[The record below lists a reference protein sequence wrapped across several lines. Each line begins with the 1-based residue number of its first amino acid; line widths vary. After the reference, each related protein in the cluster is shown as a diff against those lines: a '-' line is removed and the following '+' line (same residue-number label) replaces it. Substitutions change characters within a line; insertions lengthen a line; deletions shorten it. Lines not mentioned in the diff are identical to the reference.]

1 MAFKFELF
9 IAKRIIS
16 AKQNKSSISA
26 PIIKIAIA
34 AIALGLVVMMISVS
48 TGVGLQHKIRQKLA
62 GFNGHLQITSFQN
75 TTEEIT
81 DRALSIDQDFYPDFQ
96 TISGVDKVQ
105 VYATKF
111 GLIRSEESFQ
121 GIVFKGIDA
130 NYDWRFFQEYLK
142 RGSLPDL
149 GDDLT
154 QEVLIS
160 ELVSDAMRLDIGDK
174 ISTFFMKADVNK
186 LPNRRIFEVV
196 GIYDTGYKEFDENL
210 VFGDIR
216 HIQRINKWEPT
227 EVGGFEV
234 LLEDF
239 DAIESK
245 GIKIYEAL
253 PPELTSSTIYEDFP
267 EIFEWL
273 ALFDNN
279 IILILVIMVM
289 IAGINMI
296 TALLVLI
303 LERAQMI
310 GILKAMGA
318 ADKSIAKIF
327 LYNAAYLILIGLF
340 WGNLIGLGFLGA
352 QEYFGF
358 ISLDSETY
366 YVTKAPV
373 YFSWIAFALLNI
385 GTLLMCLLM
394 LLIPTLVI
402 SKIEPSKVIKFE

>member
-1 MAFKFELF
+1 
-9 IAKRIIS
+9 
-16 AKQNKSSISA
+16 
-26 PIIKIAIA
+26 
-34 AIALGLVVMMISVS
+34 MMISVA
-48 TGVGLQHKIRQKLA
+48 TGVGLQHKIREKLA

-81 DRALSIDQDFYPDFQ
+81 DRPLSVNQDFYPNFQ

-121 GIVFKGIDA
+121 GIVFKGIDG

-216 HIQRINKWEPT
+216 HIQRINKWESSQ
-227 EVGGFEV
+227 VGGFEV

-245 GIKIYEAL
+245 GIVIYESL

-267 EIFEWL
+267 EIFDWL

-318 ADKSIAKIF
+318 GDKSIAKIF

-373 YFSWIAFALLNI
+373 YFSWTAFALLNI

-394 LLIPTLVI
+394 LLIPTLII

>member
-1 MAFKFELF
+1 LAFNFELF

-34 AIALGLVVMMISVS
+34 AISLGLVVMMISVA
-48 TGVGLQHKIRQKLA
+48 TGVGLQHKIREKLA
-62 GFNGHLQITSFQN
+62 GFNGHIQITSFQN

-81 DRALSIDQDFYPDFQ
+81 DRPLSVNQDFYPDFKEV
-96 TISGVDKVQ
+96 SGIEHMQ

-111 GLIRSEESFQ
+111 GLFRTDESFQ
-121 GIVFKGIDA
+121 GIVFKGIDSA
-130 NYDWRFFQEYLK
+130 YDWQFFQEYLQ
-142 RGSLPDL
+142 RGVLPDL
-149 GDDLT
+149 GDELT

-160 ELVSDAMRLDIGDK
+160 KIVADAMRLDLGDK
-174 ISTFFMKADVNK
+174 ISTFFIKADVNK

-216 HIQRINKWEPT
+216 HIQRLNRWGPS

-239 DAIESK
+239 DAIQSK
-245 GIKIYEAL
+245 GVEIYESL
-253 PPELTSSTIYEDFP
+253 PPEMTSSTIYEDFP
-267 EIFEWL
+267 EIFDWL

-373 YFSWIAFALLNI
+373 YFSWTAFALLNI
-385 GTLLMCLLM
+385 GTLLMCLIM
-394 LLIPTLVI
+394 LLIPTLII